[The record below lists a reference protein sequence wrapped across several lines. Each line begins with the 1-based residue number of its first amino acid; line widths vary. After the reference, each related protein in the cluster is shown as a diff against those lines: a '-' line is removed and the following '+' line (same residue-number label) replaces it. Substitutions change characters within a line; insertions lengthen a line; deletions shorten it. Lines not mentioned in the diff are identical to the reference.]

1 MVQTETEWRQKRL
14 DIMVDK
20 YHNDKY
26 DRYYFDGE
34 NIIVFEKRLKT
45 RTKKNCCNIRDLEL
59 KLNDI

>member
-1 MVQTETEWRQKRL
+1 MVISETEWRQRKL
-14 DIMVDK
+14 DRMVDK

>member
-1 MVQTETEWRQKRL
+1 MTLSETEWRQRKLDRL
-14 DIMVDK
+14 VDK

>member
-1 MVQTETEWRQKRL
+1 MVVTETQYRQRKL
-14 DIMVDK
+14 DMLVDK

-34 NIIVFEKRLKT
+34 NIIVFVKHLKA
-45 RTKKNCCNIRDLEL
+45 RDRKNCCNIRGLEL